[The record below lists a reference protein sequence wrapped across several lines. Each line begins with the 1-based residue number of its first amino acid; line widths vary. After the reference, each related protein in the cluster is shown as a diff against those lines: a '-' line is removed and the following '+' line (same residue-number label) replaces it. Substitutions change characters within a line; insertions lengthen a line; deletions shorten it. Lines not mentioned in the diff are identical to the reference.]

1 MNIFEEVYENSLD
14 TKESTVTPLPIGTF
28 APIEDRKISEKTC
41 RVFDYQVG
49 LQRGQPAHYAMVK
62 GQDGNNKAVHI
73 RVLPK
78 QITWM
83 GSPKGSQLFG
93 QHQGTGAHLV
103 ITEGELDAMS
113 VYEADKQNLYTVV
126 SITSGVNACL
136 NNLKANLKYIQTF
149 SRVTIFFDLDD
160 VGKEWAK
167 KAAELIGPKARIVT
181 NFIFKDANEAW
192 MTGGGKEILKAITT
206 AGRYTPDGLVRA
218 EDLTESVLNP
228 KMDRGIDLPWSGW
241 NKATEGFKP
250 GEMWLLAGGT
260 GIGKSL
266 FTRSIALDLCK
277 RGTKVAYIGLEE
289 SCTTTLERMLSEQ
302 LGCPF
307 HLLPPTAR
315 QEMRDEVKDGMK
327 QFAANL
333 LLLDKF
339 GSDDFSTFVA
349 NVKHYVINEEC
360 RVVVLDH
367 FALLADG
374 IALNVDQRRAIDK
387 AIKDLKTLA
396 MELQFTFVVVSH
408 LSRSPG
414 MGETAEE
421 GGEPKLSELR
431 GSHSLAQI
439 PDYIWMLQR
448 NPLDTQN
455 PNTTSCWLKKN
466 RVKGEVG
473 MMSKLTFYPEICRFK
488 EEIVS

>member
-1 MNIFEEVYENSLD
+1 MNVFDQVYKNSLD
-14 TKESTVTPLPIGTF
+14 TKETTVTPLPLGTY
-28 APIEDRKISEKTC
+28 AAIEDRKISEKTC

-62 GQDGNNKAVHI
+62 GQDGTNQAVHI

-83 GSPKGSQLFG
+83 GSPKGCQLFG

-113 VYEADKQNLYTVV
+113 VYEADKQKLYTVV

-136 NNLKANLKYIQTF
+136 SSLKANLQHIQTF
-149 SRVTIFFDLDD
+149 SRVTVFFDMDD
-160 VGKEWAK
+160 VGREYAR
-167 KAAELIGPKARIVT
+167 KAAELIGPKCRIVT

-192 MTGGGKEILKAITT
+192 MKGGGKEILKAITT
-206 AGRYTPDGLVRA
+206 AGRYTPDGLIRA
-218 EDLTESVLNP
+218 EDLIESVLNP
-228 KMDRGIDLPWSGW
+228 KMDRGIDLPWDGW
-241 NKATEGFKP
+241 NKATEGLKP
-250 GEMWLLAGGT
+250 GEVWLIAGGT

-266 FTRSIALDLCK
+266 FTRCIALFLCLM
-277 RGTKVAYIGLEE
+277 GIKVAYFGLEE
-289 SCTTTLERMLSEQ
+289 SCNTTLERMLSEL

-315 QEMRDEVKDGMK
+315 QEMKDDVREGMK
-327 QFAANL
+327 KFASNL

-339 GSDDFSTFVA
+339 GSEDISAFVA
-349 NVKHYVINEEC
+349 TVKHYVINEEC

-367 FALLADG
+367 FSLLADG

-387 AIKDLKTLA
+387 TIKDLKTLA
-396 MELQFTFVVVSH
+396 MELQFTFIVVCH

-473 MMSKLTFYPEICRFK
+473 MMSKLTFHPEICRFK
-488 EEIVS
+488 EEMV

>member
-1 MNIFEEVYENSLD
+1 MNVFDEVYKNSLD
-14 TKESTVTPLPIGTF
+14 TKETTVTPLPIGTF
-28 APIEDRKISEKTC
+28 AAIEDRRISDATC

-62 GQDGNNKAVHI
+62 GQDGTNQAVHI

-78 QITWM
+78 SITWM
-83 GSPKGSQLFG
+83 GSPKGCQLFG
-93 QHQGTGAHLV
+93 QHQGIGAHLV

-136 NNLKANLKYIQTF
+136 NNLKANLDYILKF
-149 SRVTIFFDLDD
+149 DRVTIFFDMDD
-160 VGKEWAK
+160 VGKEWAQ
-167 KAAELIGPKARIVT
+167 KAAELIGPKCRIVT

-192 MTGGGKEILKAITT
+192 MAGGKDEIFRAIKT
-206 AGRYTPDGLVRA
+206 AGRYRPAYVVHAD
-218 EDLTESVLNP
+218 ELTDAVLNP

-241 NKATEGFKP
+241 NNATEGFKP

-266 FTRSIALDLCK
+266 FTRSITLDLCK
-277 RGTKVAYIGLEE
+277 RGVKVGYIGLEE
-289 SCTTTLERMLSEQ
+289 SPTTTLERMMSEQ

-315 QEMRDEVKDGMK
+315 QEMRDEVREGMK
-327 QFAANL
+327 KFASNL

-339 GSDDFSTFVA
+339 GSEDISAFVA
-349 NVKHYVINEEC
+349 TVKHYVINEEC

-367 FALLADG
+367 FSLLADG

-408 LSRSPG
+408 LSRSSG

-448 NPLDTQN
+448 NPLDTEN

-473 MMSKLTFYPEICRFK
+473 MMSKLTFHPEICRFK
-488 EEIVS
+488 EEVV